1 MSIQKFVVGDSVKF
15 TWVNSGTTATD
26 LHHEVFDGAETLVDS
41 ATMTSSGNGHY
52 YSFFTITDA
61 DSAQGYY
68 NVKLKGTIAGN
79 QFVRRHVFKAITGE
93 VD

>member
-15 TWVNSGTTATD
+15 TWVNSGTVAAD
-26 LHHEVFDGAETLVDS
+26 LHHEVYDGDETLVES
-41 ATMTSSGNGHY
+41 ASMTSSGDGHY
-52 YSFFTITDA
+52 YSFFTIP
-61 DSAQGYY
+61 DSDGAQGFY